1 MICPK
6 CNSQINDNASFCPVC
21 GTNMSKGD
29 VLRPSTETPTQE
41 TKKNSVE
48 TLFPNAFEEKKEKRP
63 HISPTKL
70 EGIHDAQNKQAAL
83 DNKQN
88 NSSFNN
94 TPPPAR
100 EYTPA
105 PTVQNNDD
113 VSSIGLNFLSL
124 FFPLIGAILF
134 CILSKKTPNR
144 GRDCGRAAMLG
155 LVLSFVFS
163 IIVSVLLVVAQISA
177 IAGLAGG
184 IIGGAEGG
192 IESSTSSFGDDFSLT
207 IN

>member
-1 MICPK
+1 MICSK

-21 GTNMSKGD
+21 GANISENGISKSVAEKAAQD
-29 VLRPSTETPTQE
+29 V
-41 TKKNSVE
+41 KKNSVE
-48 TLFPNAFEEKKEKRP
+48 TLFPNAFEEKKEEKP

-105 PTVQNNDD
+105 LDVKNSNDT
-113 VSSIGLNFLSL
+113 SSIGLNFLSL